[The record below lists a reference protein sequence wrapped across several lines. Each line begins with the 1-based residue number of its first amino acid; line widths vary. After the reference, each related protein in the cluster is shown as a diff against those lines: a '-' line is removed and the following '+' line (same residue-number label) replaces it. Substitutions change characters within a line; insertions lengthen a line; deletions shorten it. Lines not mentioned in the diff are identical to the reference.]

1 MRPTTALLLLP
12 LLLAEPATAQRP
24 GPIAPTLRTDSG
36 AAPDLSTTR
45 DSIARERRAG
55 RLSRRDARRAEA
67 EVDVNAAIA
76 ARYASGGGLS
86 DSARAEIDN
95 RDRATRSLLDAP
107 ARQPAPR

>member
-1 MRPTTALLLLP
+1 MRPTLLLLA
-12 LLLAEPATAQRP
+12 LLAAPAAAQRP
-24 GPIAPTLRTDSG
+24 GPIAPTPRADSG
-36 AAPDLSTTR
+36 IATDFPTTR

-76 ARYASGGGLS
+76 ARYARDGGLS
-86 DSARAEIDN
+86 DSERAEIDN

-107 ARQPAPR
+107 ARRPAPR

>member
-1 MRPTTALLLLP
+1 MRSVLLLLP
-12 LLLAEPATAQRP
+12 LLLAVPATAQRP
-24 GPIAPTLRTDSG
+24 GPIAPTPRADSG
-36 AAPDLSTTR
+36 VAPDLSDTR
-45 DSIARERRAG
+45 DRIVRERRAD

-76 ARYASGGGLS
+76 ARYAAGGGLS

-107 ARQPAPR
+107 AHRQPPR

>member
-1 MRPTTALLLLP
+1 MRSALLLLP
-12 LLLAEPATAQRP
+12 VLLLAVPATAQRP
-24 GPIAPTLRTDSG
+24 GPIAPTPRTDSG
-36 AAPDLSTTR
+36 VAPDLSATR

-55 RLSRRDARRAEA
+55 RLSRGDARRAEA

-76 ARYASGGGLS
+76 ARYAAGGGLS

-107 ARQPAPR
+107 AHRQPPR